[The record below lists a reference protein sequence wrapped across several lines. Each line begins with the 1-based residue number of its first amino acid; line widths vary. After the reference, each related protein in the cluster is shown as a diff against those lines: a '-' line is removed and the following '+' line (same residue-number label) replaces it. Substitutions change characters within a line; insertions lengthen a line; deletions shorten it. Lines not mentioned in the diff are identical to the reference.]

1 MAAVVVVF
9 AWHLMSG
16 VRVMAQAVPAG
27 IGNTNPGDQ
36 PLAGQDLGS
45 SLTLN
50 QGATAIAAENQS
62 FQRYGLGLTASGGYI
77 TSFAGTLANPQGAAF
92 VQFGANAGLILR
104 SSRTRYYAL
113 YQPQYYVYP
122 QYTDVNTLSQGF
134 FQNLDHSFS
143 EHTVMAWG
151 TTAARF
157 LSLNQYLPQS
167 LGIGG
172 IGVILPSP
180 GQQLLDS
187 SYEITNVATS
197 LSLRHLMSA
206 KMTFTATLTGAYFL
220 EVPSFVAAAN
230 IGTAQ
235 RFVTPG
241 ADLRVDYQW
250 TPRDAVG
257 VAVTPIY
264 VEGLTPSGHQSAETV
279 QATYQR
285 QLTSTLTASL
295 GAGPLFIQSSSSE
308 FGSSNDNSYAVN
320 ASLSRQVRQSQFSA
334 GYSRALMVNLLEPA
348 VVTDTFS
355 GSAYLP
361 HGSHWIFNGA
371 ASYSRNGATLLYGA
385 GHLYGGSAQVSYQ
398 VTSQMQLF
406 ALYSLFSQTFTFGS
420 AQQSSGYTRNQF
432 SGGIQFN
439 LGNANT
445 HGGSQ

>member
-1 MAAVVVVF
+1 MAAMVLVLV
-9 AWHLMSG
+9 WQLMSG
-16 VRVMAQAVPAG
+16 VRAMAQAVQAG
-27 IGNTNPGDQ
+27 IGDTNPADQ

-50 QGATAIAAENQS
+50 QGARAIAAENQA
-62 FQRYGLGLTASGGYI
+62 FERYGLGLTASGGYI
-77 TSFAGTLANPQGAAF
+77 TSFAGTESNPQGAAF
-92 VQFGANAGLILR
+92 MQFGANAGLILR

-122 QYTDVNTLSQGF
+122 QYTDVDNLSQSF
-134 FQNLDHSFS
+134 FQNIDHSFS
-143 EHTVMAWG
+143 EHTVLAWG
-151 TTAARF
+151 TTAARY
-157 LSLNQYLPQS
+157 LSLNEYLPQS

-187 SYEITNVATS
+187 SYELTNVATS

-220 EVPSFVAAAN
+220 EVPSSVAGVN
-230 IGTAQ
+230 TGTAQ

-241 ADLRVDYQW
+241 ADVRVDYQW

-257 VAVTPIY
+257 VAVTQIY

-285 QLTSTLTASL
+285 QLTSTLTASV

-348 VVTDTFS
+348 VVADTFS

-361 HGSHWIFNGA
+361 EGSHWIFSGA
-371 ASYSRNGATLLYGA
+371 ASYSRDAASLLYGA
-385 GHLYGGSAQVSYQ
+385 GHLYGGSAQASYQ

-445 HGGSQ
+445 HGGAQ